1 MDVYNI
7 SKVTAAIIT
16 IIIPFIVGIR
26 VFLLNRKNWLNRW
39 FFLFFISSSF
49 GFLFYTIYHLITNN
63 ASVIIPLMITAQFFF
78 NFICISLLMTV
89 FVLEKFEKVAM
100 SPKYIGVVL
109 FFFIIMSIGY
119 LIWPPQLDI
128 VSYSSG
134 IVNTV
139 TLLGLQIFINV
150 MRIAI
155 CIYSIYKYLLFT
167 KKLKSELKKKIQWF
181 CFGVIINVIGLF
193 FNLYGG
199 ALNSILFEIVALIV
213 IDAGFLVV
221 FKGFLI

>member
-7 SKVTAAIIT
+7 SKVIAAIIT
-16 IIIPFIVGIR
+16 VIIPFTLGIR

-39 FFLFFISSSF
+39 FFLFFMSSSF

-63 ASVIIPLMITAQFFF
+63 AYVIIPFMITAQFFF

-89 FVLEKFEKVAM
+89 LVLEKYEKVAM
-100 SPKYIGVVL
+100 STKYILLVL
-109 FFFIIMSIGY
+109 SLFLIMSIGY
-119 LIWPPQLDI
+119 LIWIPQLDMI
-128 VSYSSG
+128 SYSSG

-139 TLLGLQIFINV
+139 TSLGLQLFVNLT
-150 MRIAI
+150 RIVI
-155 CIYSIYKYLLFT
+155 CSYAIYKYVLFT
-167 KKLKSELKKKIQWF
+167 KKLKIELRKRIEWF
-181 CFGVIINVIGLF
+181 CVGVIINIIGLF

-199 ALNSILFEIVALIV
+199 ALNSILFEIIALII
-213 IDAGFLVV
+213 IDIGFLVV